1 MPVTHER
8 RKTEMK
14 IDRGLYKYGRLQKA
28 RDSRYPSPGTSGQF
42 AYEKNI
48 KSLLG
53 RTPTVEDMERRY
65 PLLAKAERALCLQTE
80 TREHETGDNSTAL
93 RLNNLGLRQL
103 DSGDIQGAF
112 RSLMDALDHDHGLA
126 LAHNN
131 LGLLYLEI
139 GDPSKAI
146 ECLRRATHIQANLD
160 VAHGNMGLAYME
172 LGYRQSQRASYQQ
185 HSYENLKKALDI
197 DPGEPMHHNN
207 LGILF
212 LELGDPRTGLE
223 CFEKAVEAAAAR
235 KQENPMYYQNRGIA
249 HEASG
254 DWESANLDFLQASSL
269 ADTQM
274 EENMRSA

>member
-1 MPVTHER
+1 
-8 RKTEMK
+8 MK

-28 RDSRYPSPGTSGQF
+28 RDSGYPSPGTSGQF

-65 PLLAKAERALCLQTE
+65 PVLAKAERALCLQTE
-80 TREHETGDNSTAL
+80 TREHETGGDSTAL

-103 DSGDIQGAF
+103 DSGDVQGAF
-112 RSLMDALDHDHGLA
+112 RSLMDALDHDCGLA

-139 GDPSKAI
+139 GDPSRAI
-146 ECLRRATHIQANLD
+146 DCLSHATDIQENLD
-160 VAHGNMGLAYME
+160 IAYGNMGLAYME
-172 LGYRQSQRASYQQ
+172 LGYQELGYQENWGSSYGL
-185 HSYENLKKALDI
+185 SYEHLKRALEI